1 MVQQKEYLGH
11 YHEEFVA
18 FEKVFSKD
26 EPDWFQ
32 EIRKAGMKQF
42 VEQGF
47 PTARRGNELW
57 KYTNIGPIAKTLFQ
71 LPPENSKNPFVLDSL
86 TQEELFE
93 IQASTFLF
101 VDGRYESELL
111 SNRNLEQGP
120 MVTTL
125 HEASKTCPEVIQRHF
140 GKYAADE
147 ENAFIAL
154 NTAFFNDGILI
165 FVPDN
170 FQVDRAINLVF
181 VSSDSNPNTVNH
193 PRVLVV
199 TGENS
204 KLSLMESF
212 ISTDRNSIFINSVT
226 EIFAGKNSE
235 IFHHKVLREHPEAFH
250 ISMTRVWQDMGS
262 YFNSTAI
269 GGGSALTRNDYH
281 VVLGQS
287 ESTCI
292 VNGLF
297 ITDGQ
302 EHIDN
307 HITVSHL
314 EPKTTSRQNFKV
326 ILSGDSRAVF
336 SGKIHVHRE
345 ATNSDAQQ
353 SDKNLILSKGAEVD
367 SNPSL
372 EILTDDVKC
381 THGATSGD
389 ISEEA
394 IFYIMSRGF
403 DRPTALNIL
412 IRAFGDEIIDN
423 IGNSSLK
430 TYMRNNVFEG
440 LLPNR
445 MKGIRG
451 SE

>member
-11 YHEEFVA
+11 YYEEFAA
-18 FEKVFSKD
+18 FEERFSKD

-42 VEQGF
+42 GEQGF

-71 LPPENSKNPFVLDSL
+71 LPRVNPKNSFVLDSL
-86 TQEELFE
+86 TQEEVFG
-93 IQASTFLF
+93 IHASTYLF
-101 VDGRYESELL
+101 IDGRFESEL
-111 SNRNLEQGP
+111 SSDPNKEQAP
-120 MVTTL
+120 IVTTL
-125 HEASKTCPEVIQRHF
+125 HEALEKYPEVIQQHI
-140 GKYAADE
+140 GKCAVDE

-154 NTAFFNDGILI
+154 NTAFFNDGMLI

-170 FQVDRAINLVF
+170 LQVDEVINIVF
-181 VSSDSNPNTVNH
+181 VSSDSNLNIVNH

-212 ISTDRNSIFINSVT
+212 LSLGRNSVFNNSVT

-235 IFHHKVLREHPEAFH
+235 IFHHKVLREHSEAFH
-250 ISMTRVWQDMGS
+250 VSMTRVWQDMGS

-292 VNGLF
+292 LNGLY

-314 EPKTTSRQNFKV
+314 EPRTTSRQTFKG

-336 SGKIHVHRE
+336 SGKIHVHRN
-345 ATNSDAQQ
+345 AAKSDAQQ

-381 THGATSGD
+381 THGATSGEV
-389 ISEEA
+389 SEEA
-394 IFYIMSRGF
+394 MFYIMSRGF
-403 DRPTALNIL
+403 DRQTALNIL

-423 IGNSSLK
+423 IRNSSLK
-430 TYMRNNVFEG
+430 TYIRNNVFEG
-440 LLPNR
+440 LLPKG
-445 MKGIRG
+445 MEGIRG